1 VSVTFATQPSAE
13 SEPVEQRFEMG
24 RVTWDAY
31 LKISDALED
40 QPGLRLI
47 YCDGRL
53 SFEGK
58 SRRHDWF
65 AERMAE
71 LVKALARGLGVP
83 WEDAGRATYR
93 REKTDAGL
101 EGDKTFYFGEH
112 AILMRGPLDIDLE
125 AQPPPDLAI
134 EVEVSHSADMA
145 LVAWGRL
152 GVPEVWRFQPKSS
165 QFAICVLRDDG
176 SYSRSERSVVFP
188 VLSSAD
194 VLEQLAR
201 ANQLGADRWNEQLE
215 AWVRDIIRPRLTEGD

>member
-1 VSVTFATQPSAE
+1 MTLTLASRPSAE
-13 SEPVEQRFEMG
+13 AEPVEQRFDMG

-53 SFEGK
+53 CFVGK

-65 AERMAE
+65 AERLAE
-71 LVKALARGLGVP
+71 LVKALARGLGIP
-83 WEDAGRATYR
+83 WEDAGQATYR

-112 AILMRGPLDIDLE
+112 AVLMRGPVEIDLE

-134 EVEVSHSADMA
+134 EVEVSHSADMS

-152 GVPEVWRFQPKSS
+152 GVAEVWRFQPKSS
-165 QFAICVLRDDG
+165 QFANCVLQGDG
-176 SYSRSERSVVFP
+176 SYSRSERNVRFP
-188 VLSSAD
+188 ALSSAD

-215 AWVRDIIRPRLTEGD
+215 AWVRDVIRPRLAGGF